1 MSDSAAAKK
10 VIAIDFDDVLM
21 EFNAGFLEF
30 HNRVH
35 GTTLT
40 YSQLINY
47 DNWEVVYGCD
57 KETMTERAKYFYRS
71 PEHQLVK
78 PIMGAIEAIEK
89 LSRSHSLQIVTSR
102 PTSVR
107 EHTLEWLDR
116 HFPELFHDFHFTNIY
131 AGEAGTKPR
140 SKSEVCREI
149 DAAVLIDD
157 AMRHAREVAAAGIPV
172 LLPDRPWNQD
182 PVPHGVTRVHHWSD
196 IIDWIENN
204 LEDNKDTGTR

>member
-1 MSDSAAAKK
+1 MKDRSNNKK
-10 VIAIDFDDVLM
+10 VIAVDFDDVLM
-21 EFNAGFLEF
+21 EFNAGFLDF

-40 YSQLINY
+40 FDQLINY

-57 KETMTERAKYFYRS
+57 KETMTARAKNFYVSR
-71 PEHQLVK
+71 EHQLVE
-78 PIMGAIEAIEK
+78 PVAGAVNAIEK

-116 HFPELFHDFHFTNIY
+116 HFPGLFHDFHFTNIY
-131 AGEAGTKPR
+131 AADVGTKPR

-149 DAAVLIDD
+149 GAAVLIDD
-157 AMRHAREVAAAGIPV
+157 ALRHATEVADHAIPV
-172 LLPDRPWNQD
+172 LLPDRPWNREHT
-182 PVPHGVTRVHHWSD
+182 PVGVTRVHSWPD
-196 IIDWIENN
+196 IVDWVETNIE
-204 LEDNKDTGTR
+204 KA